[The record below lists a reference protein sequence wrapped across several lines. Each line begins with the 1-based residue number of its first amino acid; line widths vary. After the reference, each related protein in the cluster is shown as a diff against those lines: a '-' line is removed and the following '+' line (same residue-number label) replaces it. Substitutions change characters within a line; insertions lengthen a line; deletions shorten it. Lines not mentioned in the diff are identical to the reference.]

1 MKNFSL
7 KVKDKRL
14 QRCLEDARKASYSL
28 SAPHNAASF
37 IGDPAE
43 AKGKRLQ
50 RCLEDARKASYS
62 LEAAMPQCKVY
73 GVNECKVYGV
83 KCKGEGNNPTPSYTT
98 LHHPTQREAMR
109 REAIVVIILCQDLAT
124 ANRALDII
132 QRDLGSQLLQV
143 EQCDTVV
150 GAYLS
155 TLQGFNPSE
164 CLSFYHY
171 HLDRSLG
178 HQAQVWIT
186 TKGGKL

>member
-1 MKNFSL
+1 M
-7 KVKDKRL
+7 
-14 QRCLEDARKASYSL
+14 
-28 SAPHNAASF
+28 
-37 IGDPAE
+37 
-43 AKGKRLQ
+43 AKF
-50 RCLEDARKASYS
+50 S

-83 KCKGEGNNPTPSYTT
+83 ECKGQGNNPIPSYTT
-98 LHHPTQREAMR
+98 LHHPTQREATG
-109 REAIVVIILCQDLAT
+109 EVILLIILCQDLAT
-124 ANRALDII
+124 AKRALQII

-171 HLDRSLG
+171 HLNRNLG

-186 TKGGKL
+186 TKGGEL

>member
-1 MKNFSL
+1 MAKFSL
-7 KVKDKRL
+7 
-14 QRCLEDARKASYSL
+14 ENARKASYSL
-28 SAPHNAASF
+28 
-37 IGDPAE
+37 
-43 AKGKRLQ
+43 
-50 RCLEDARKASYS
+50 
-62 LEAAMPQCKVY
+62 KV
-73 GVNECKVYGV
+73 
-83 KCKGEGNNPTPSYTT
+83 KGER
-98 LHHPTQREAMR
+98 REEMR

-124 ANRALDII
+124 AKRALQII

-155 TLQGFNPSE
+155 TLQGFSPSE

-186 TKGGKL
+186 TKGGQR

>member
-1 MKNFSL
+1 MANFS
-7 KVKDKRL
+7 
-14 QRCLEDARKASYSL
+14 
-28 SAPHNAASF
+28 
-37 IGDPAE
+37 
-43 AKGKRLQ
+43 
-50 RCLEDARKASYS
+50 LEDARKASYS
-62 LEAAMPQCKVY
+62 LEAVMPQCKVY
-73 GVNECKVYGV
+73 GVECT
-83 KCKGEGNNPTPSYTT
+83 GEGNNPTPSYTT
-98 LHHPTQREAMR
+98 LHHTTQREATG
-109 REAIVVIILCQDLAT
+109 EVILLIILCQDLAT
-124 ANRALDII
+124 AKRALHII

-178 HQAQVWIT
+178 HQAQVWLA

>member
-1 MKNFSL
+1 
-7 KVKDKRL
+7 
-14 QRCLEDARKASYSL
+14 
-28 SAPHNAASF
+28 
-37 IGDPAE
+37 
-43 AKGKRLQ
+43 
-50 RCLEDARKASYS
+50 
-62 LEAAMPQCKVY
+62 
-73 GVNECKVYGV
+73 
-83 KCKGEGNNPTPSYTT
+83 
-98 LHHPTQREAMR
+98 MR
-109 REAIVVIILCQDLAT
+109 REAIVVIILCQDLVT

-171 HLDRSLG
+171 HLDRSLE

>member
-1 MKNFSL
+1 MANFS
-7 KVKDKRL
+7 
-14 QRCLEDARKASYSL
+14 
-28 SAPHNAASF
+28 
-37 IGDPAE
+37 
-43 AKGKRLQ
+43 
-50 RCLEDARKASYS
+50 LEDARKASYS

-73 GVNECKVYGV
+73 GVE
-83 KCKGEGNNPTPSYTT
+83 CKGEENNHTPSYTT
-98 LHHPTQREAMR
+98 LHHTTQREATG
-109 REAIVVIILCQDLAT
+109 EVILLIILCQDLAT
-124 ANRALDII
+124 AKRALHII

-155 TLQGFNPSE
+155 TLQGFSPSE

-171 HLDRSLG
+171 HLNRSLG

>member
-7 KVKDKRL
+7 KVTGKRREAKDKRL
-14 QRCLEDARKASYSL
+14 QRCLE
-28 SAPHNAASF
+28 NT
-37 IGDPAE
+37 
-43 AKGKRLQ
+43 
-50 RCLEDARKASYS
+50 RKASYS

-73 GVNECKVYGV
+73 GVR
-83 KCKGEGNNPTPSYTT
+83 CKGEENNPTPHYTTLHHTIPSYTT
-98 LHHPTQREAMR
+98 LHHTTQREATG
-109 REAIVVIILCQDLAT
+109 EVILLIILCHDLAI
-124 ANRALDII
+124 AKRALHII